1 MEDKDWK
8 DVSSYSR
15 GDKERIPT
23 ILELRRLSPF
33 NTRLILH
40 RHIYYPNTW
49 VVSCKGTDIDK
60 VDLHTDNVEEA
71 KCLAVDYIIKYA
83 EGLLNKWI
91 DIIDVLKNI

>member
-8 DVSSYSR
+8 DVSSYSQ

-23 ILELRRLSPF
+23 VLELRRLSPF

-49 VVSCKGTDIDK
+49 LVSCKGTYIDK

-71 KCLAVDYIIKYA
+71 KCLAVDYMIKYA
-83 EGLLNKWI
+83 EELLNRCFKKY
-91 DIIDVLKNI
+91 IIT